1 MQTKNS
7 PANFMK
13 CFLLLV
19 FWIGAVARGGAGVV
33 SDIEYG
39 QADGVSL
46 KLDACVPDG
55 DGPFP
60 AVILVHGGGWMNGD
74 KKTNCAA
81 LFAPLS
87 QAGIAWFSV
96 NYRLAPQYRYP
107 ACVEDVETAIR
118 WVKAHA
124 AEYRIDPKRVALLGE
139 SAGGH
144 IVQMVAVRA
153 TTADA
158 PTHLAALVPF
168 YAPCDNVAD
177 SVRRGGPSK
186 SMQAL
191 LGVGEKIDRAAE
203 RKLWEISP
211 LNFVHTQL
219 PPCLLVHGTADK
231 SVPYEQSVQ
240 WQARLR
246 SLNVP
251 CELITIENG
260 PHVMDRW
267 ENIDPTYKE
276 KTVAWLARTLAA
288 PVAK

>member
-1 MQTKNS
+1 
-7 PANFMK
+7 MK
-13 CFLLLV
+13 CLLLSLLCAA
-19 FWIGAVARGGAGVV
+19 FVARSAAAVV

-39 QADGVSL
+39 RADNESL
-46 KLDACVPDG
+46 RLDACVPEG
-55 DGPFP
+55 AGPFA
-60 AVILVHGGGWMNGD
+60 AVILVHGGGWMGGD

-81 LFAPLS
+81 LFEPLTH
-87 QAGIAWFSV
+87 AGLAWFSV
-96 NYRLAPQYRYP
+96 NYRLAPQHRYP
-107 ACVEDVETAIR
+107 ACVEDVETAIL

-124 AEYRIDPKRVALLGE
+124 AEYRVDPKRIALLGE

-153 TTADA
+153 KTADA

-191 LGVGEKIDRAAE
+191 LGVGEKLDAPTEA
-203 RKLWEISP
+203 KLWEISP

-231 SVPYEQSVQ
+231 SVPYEQSLQ

-246 SLNVP
+246 SLHVP
-251 CELITIENG
+251 CELITIEGG

-267 ENIDPTYKE
+267 ETIDPTYKE
-276 KTVAWLARTLAA
+276 KTVAWLVRTLTPAA
-288 PVAK
+288 PK